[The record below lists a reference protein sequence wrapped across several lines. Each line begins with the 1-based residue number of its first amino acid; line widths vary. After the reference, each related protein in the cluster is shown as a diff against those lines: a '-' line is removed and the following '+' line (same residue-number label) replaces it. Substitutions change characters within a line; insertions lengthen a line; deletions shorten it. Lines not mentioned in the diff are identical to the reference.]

1 MANTNL
7 EVPAASSSVGDMS
20 MKIVPEFVSK
30 SNTGQI
36 LIAVFLLFII
46 MYVLIYV
53 YKLYNRTSLK
63 TTTFLKK
70 PVSIPY
76 GTEKISKGIT
86 IPDNVM
92 GDQYSISFW
101 LYVDGIPPTSKDKFV
116 LQRGGAEFYL
126 NDKNALV
133 VDVPGLPQPNIE
145 FANFPT
151 NRWVNVILIVDEA
164 LATLYVDGKFSGART
179 GRFRP
184 VTGDV
189 IIGKPDFK
197 DKLDGY
203 MSKVQLFNYALTID
217 HAQIIYKAGPLHKSI
232 LSMIGIPMYGLRN
245 PFVRLDE
252 VNVE

>member
-1 MANTNL
+1 MANTNI
-7 EVPAASSSVGDMS
+7 EVPSDPNVGDMT
-20 MKIVPEFVSK
+20 MKVSK
-30 SNTGQI
+30 IIAENNAGKI
-36 LIAVFLLFII
+36 LIAVLLLFIV

-53 YKLYNRTSLK
+53 YKLYRSTSLK

-76 GTEKISKGIT
+76 GTKNLSQNVT
-86 IPDNVM
+86 IPKNII

-101 LYVDGIPPTSKDKFV
+101 LYVDGIPPTSKEKFI
-116 LQRGGAEFYL
+116 LKRGGVEFSL
-126 NDKNALV
+126 DTNNALNA
-133 VDVPGLPQPNIE
+133 DVPGLTHPRIKLD
-145 FANFPT
+145 NFPT
-151 NRWVNVILIVDEA
+151 NRWVNVVLIVDEN
-164 LATLYVDGKFSGART
+164 LTTLYVDGKFSEAKT
-179 GRFRP
+179 GRFTS

-189 IIGKPDFK
+189 VIGKPNSK

-203 MSKVQLFNYALTID
+203 MSKIQLFNYALTID

>member
-7 EVPAASSSVGDMS
+7 EVPDASNTGDMS
-20 MKIVPEFVSK
+20 IKVPKIIAE
-30 SNTGQI
+30 SNSGKI
-36 LIAVFLLFII
+36 LIAILLLFIV

-53 YKLYNRTSLK
+53 YKLYSSTSLK

-70 PVSIPY
+70 PISIPY
-76 GTEKISKGIT
+76 GSEKISKDVT
-86 IPDNVM
+86 IPNNVM

-101 LYVDGIPPTSKDKFV
+101 LYVDGIPPTSKEKFI
-116 LQRGGAEFYL
+116 LKRGGVEFYL
-126 NDKNALV
+126 NNSNALT
-133 VDVPGLPQPNIE
+133 VDVPGLPRPNME

-151 NRWVNVILIVDEA
+151 NRWVNVVLIVDES
-164 LATLYVDGKFSGART
+164 LATLYVDGKFSEARP
-179 GRFRP
+179 GRFTP
-184 VTGDV
+184 VVGDV
-189 IIGKPDFK
+189 IVGKPDYK